1 MSKAAENA
9 ASTREIIRSFKRND
23 VRIRKRLASK
33 YGKRRRERA
42 RQLLNQVSKKIV
54 LDARRDK
61 QAIAFEDIT
70 GIRKLYRKGNG
81 QGKSFRARM
90 NSWPFFELMRQV
102 QYKAAW
108 EGVPV
113 ITLTKGET
121 GGTTRDCPR
130 CGERLQSAG
139 RGDSLRYRQL
149 WCEVC
154 EGWID
159 RDVAA
164 IMNISR
170 RAWLRFSHASGG
182 AGEAVKGNPMLPVIL
197 RVVASKLTRPT
208 RS

>member
-1 MSKAAENA
+1 MLNRSLSIMSKAAENA

-108 EGVPV
+108 EGV
-113 ITLTKGET
+113 
-121 GGTTRDCPR
+121 R
-130 CGERLQSAG
+130 
-139 RGDSLRYRQL
+139 
-149 WCEVC
+149 
-154 EGWID
+154 
-159 RDVAA
+159 
-164 IMNISR
+164 
-170 RAWLRFSHASGG
+170 
-182 AGEAVKGNPMLPVIL
+182 
-197 RVVASKLTRPT
+197 
-208 RS
+208 